1 MTWRV
6 RTSPGSTSRE
16 RILLIVGIVA
26 LAFLLLLAALL
37 LRRPSGPSLGLT
49 PSAGPPGTAIIARGE
64 RFPTEQAVT
73 LSLARPN
80 DSSIGE
86 EVGAT
91 WTGADG
97 VFSFDFT
104 FPQSGGWASLATVD
118 VVARSLDGR
127 AVARAPFAVQPAT
140 PSSIVVQPTGT
151 PPASP
156 TPAPTRVLGTAPP
169 VTLPPTTPRPGGGTP
184 GAGTPGPDTGP
195 VGIATVPG
203 ATPTLPNGITRVSGL
218 VERVAPELGILGL
231 TPLAG
236 AIRIIQ
242 TSAGTTIVDWT
253 GQAINLEDIPPG
265 SLVEAIG
272 EAANN
277 ILQAAQVTLRA
288 LPSVQTATPGL
299 PPAATQTPI
308 VIVVTATPLP
318 TNTPRPGPTRTP
330 VIITAWLGEYWAN
343 RNLTGEPAFIQNDND
358 INFNWGTAAPVQP
371 NGEMLPIDDFSARW
385 TRVVYLSAGTYRF
398 SARSDDG
405 IRVWVDGLIVM
416 DQWGPN
422 DGSEVFQS
430 DVALWEGNHS
440 LRVDYYEGG
449 GLAMV
454 QFGWRRLDPTP
465 TVTRTPIPTRTL
477 IPTWTPT
484 QGVIVLPTA
493 TFTRTPTATLTPTRT
508 ATPTATVPPSPT
520 ATATAT
526 SAPPTLTATSTPT
539 ATVTATATK
548 TLTPKPPTA
557 TPTVT
562 STPPNFKP
570 TPTVPPESF
579 VAPWA
584 ADDFPLAAPGA
595 QLETLTGRIEDLAT
609 YGTVPRCF
617 AFTLV
622 GAGNLTTPVVGFGQ
636 AVTGANGLDRPP
648 SQIISPSACGAL
660 PTGGQ
665 AQVRVYGV
673 RENGVLVALRIEE
686 VSQAMEPTILYERGF
701 ISGDE
706 YAKALPAERDV
717 TLWVRTTAAEAT
729 GFVQDADGLAQ
740 ALNSQALSPT
750 VQVLLR
756 GEVPSGPQ
764 TKMVSVTAW
773 YYSGSESYVQFYAGP

>member
-1 MTWRV
+1 M
-6 RTSPGSTSRE
+6 
-16 RILLIVGIVA
+16 
-26 LAFLLLLAALL
+26 

-49 PSAGPPGTAIIARGE
+49 PSAGPPGTAILARGE

-622 GAGNLTTPVVGFGQ
+622 GAGNLDHASRGLRASGDGGRRPRPTAVADHQSQRVRRAADEWPGPGACLWRAREWRAGRPAYRRGQSGDGADHSLRARLHQRRRVCQGAARRTRRDAVGAHHRRRGNRLRAGRRRSGPGVEQPGAVAYGPGSAAWRSTERPSDQDGQRDGLVLQRKRVVRPV
-636 AVTGANGLDRPP
+636 LRR
-648 SQIISPSACGAL
+648 AL
-660 PTGGQ
+660 KS
-665 AQVRVYGV
+665 
-673 RENGVLVALRIEE
+673 ALR
-686 VSQAMEPTILYERGF
+686 
-701 ISGDE
+701 SGD
-706 YAKALPAERDV
+706 V
-717 TLWVRTTAAEAT
+717 
-729 GFVQDADGLAQ
+729 G
-740 ALNSQALSPT
+740 
-750 VQVLLR
+750 
-756 GEVPSGPQ
+756 
-764 TKMVSVTAW
+764 
-773 YYSGSESYVQFYAGP
+773 